1 MINVGTSAQFT
12 FIMPKGFTP
21 AELPSDHSFPVEYC
35 PYFEGR
41 YLSETASLNGGN
53 ALASFVATLCVW
65 LKELGELNTLLY
77 L

>member
-1 MINVGTSAQFT
+1 VINVGTSAQFT

-21 AELPSDHSFPVEYC
+21 ADLPDDGSSPVEYC

-53 ALASFVATLCVW
+53 ALSSFVTTLHNW
-65 LKELGELNTLLY
+65 LDEIGE
-77 L
+77 